1 VFQLGNTSYRIQKV
15 EQGKVYVTDAHG
27 QPPTIPFWLGEA
39 PGRSREL
46 SSSVGKL
53 NETIGELI
61 DREGLEGAMR
71 WLRDELGLG
80 ESAAKQLIDY
90 LGAAKAALG
99 VLPTAKRVVLER
111 FFDET
116 GDTHL
121 VVHSP
126 FGSRIN
132 RAWGLSLRKRFCR
145 RFNSSCRP
153 PHSRT
158 RSCCR
163 SAPCTASRSRK
174 SCTTCTATPCA
185 TC

>member
-1 VFQLGNTSYRIQKV
+1 
-15 EQGKVYVTDAHG
+15 
-27 QPPTIPFWLGEA
+27 IPFWLGEA

-46 SSSVGKL
+46 SSSVGQL

-71 WLRDELGLG
+71 WLRDALGLS

-99 VLPTAKRVVLER
+99 VLPTGKRVILER

-126 FGSRIN
+126 FGSRVN

-145 RFNSSCRP
+145 R
-153 PHSRT
+153 
-158 RSCCR
+158 
-163 SAPCTASRSRK
+163 
-174 SCTTCTATPCA
+174 
-185 TC
+185 